1 MTHRHIH
8 LLTAVLLIWIFG
20 AFAFGYEKHALNQ
33 AQERIQTH
41 ARIIEDA
48 MWNYNHLGASEY
60 LALAADTHG
69 YESLTVT
76 HNNGDIFQEIRSENI
91 GRLEQLLVRLHL
103 IPRVPLLARVEYRGN
118 IIGWVEAI
126 WLSRSIYVHAYV
138 FFALMLV
145 YLVLFLYLRVL
156 KSKKV
161 LEDRVQERTSELV
174 SSNRALKREIDE
186 RIHAEDALR
195 ASEEQYRLLA
205 DNINDV
211 IWTMDLDFN
220 YTYISPV
227 AVKMHGWPLE
237 ALKALTIDQVMPP
250 ESIEMA
256 AGLLADH
263 LAKGERTGDYNR
275 SVTMELDLYRQDG
288 TTIPTE
294 VTASLVLDEEGLPA
308 GIMGVT
314 RDISERK
321 KAEKEK
327 QELRSQLERSKKMES
342 LGLLAGGV
350 AHDLNNV
357 LSGIVSY
364 PDMLLMDLAADSPL
378 RGPIETMKDSGQKA
392 ATIVQDLLT
401 LARRGVMARD
411 VLNLNDIIADYQASP
426 EHQKIMKH
434 HKGTWVEFHLE
445 PHLFNIKGSPVHLK
459 KTLMNLV
466 GNAAEAQPEG
476 GCISVST
483 ESCFLDYPIQGY
495 NTVNEGEY
503 VRLQVKDSGQGIGP
517 EDLNHIFE
525 PFYTKKKMG
534 RSGTGLGLAVVWGT
548 VKDHNGYI
556 DVISHEGEGTIFNL
570 YFPISRE
577 TAIKKEN
584 GLQLEAL
591 KGHRETLLVVDDMES
606 QRKIAAHLL
615 KHLNYQVH
623 TVENGEAA
631 VTFLQDNPV
640 DLVILDMLMG
650 DGMDG
655 LQTYREILKH
665 HPGQKAVITS
675 GFAETERVKEAQ
687 RLGAG
692 AYIKKPY
699 VLDTFGKA
707 IKEEL
712 RV

>member
-1 MTHRHIH
+1 MSHRHIH
-8 LLTAVLLIWIFG
+8 LLTAVLLALMFC
-20 AFAFGYEKHALNQ
+20 AFVIGYEKHALTE

-60 LALAADTHG
+60 LALAAETHG

-76 HNNGDIFQEIRSENI
+76 HHNGDVFQDIRTDSV
-91 GRLEQLLVRLHL
+91 GRLEQLLIRLRL
-103 IPRVPLLARVEYRGN
+103 IPRVPLIAHVEYRGN
-118 IIGWVEAI
+118 IIGWVEAT
-126 WLSRSIYVHAYV
+126 WLSRSIYIHAYV
-138 FFALMLV
+138 FFAAVLI
-145 YLVLFLYLRVL
+145 YLVVFLYLRVL

-161 LEDRVQERTSELV
+161 LEDRVQERTAELLA
-174 SSNRALKREIDE
+174 SNQALKKEIDE
-186 RIHAEDALR
+186 RIHAEEALR
-195 ASEEQYRLLA
+195 ASEQQYRLLA

-227 AVKMHGWPLE
+227 AVKMHGWSLE
-237 ALKALTIDQVMPP
+237 ALKTLTIDQIMPP
-250 ESIEMA
+250 ESIDMA
-256 AGLLADH
+256 ASLLAGH
-263 LAKGERTGDYNR
+263 IAEGERTGDYIR
-275 SVTMELDLYRQDG
+275 SVTMELDLFRQDG
-288 TTIPTE
+288 TTFPTE
-294 VTASLVLDEEGLPA
+294 VTASFLLGEDGRPA
-308 GIMGVT
+308 GLMGVT

-321 KAEKEK
+321 KTEKEK

-364 PDMLLMDLAADSPL
+364 PDMLLMDLAPDSPL
-378 RGPIETMKDSGQKA
+378 REPIETMKESGRKA

-401 LARRGVMARD
+401 LARRGVMAQD
-411 VLNLNDIIADYQASP
+411 VLNMNDIITAYEASP
-426 EHQKIMKH
+426 EHRKIMMY
-434 HKGTWVEFHLE
+434 HKGTRVDFHLE
-445 PHLFNIKGSPVHLK
+445 PHLFNIKGSSVHLK

-476 GCISVST
+476 GCITVST
-483 ESCFLDYPIQGY
+483 KSCFLDYPIQGY

-503 VRLQVKDSGQGIGP
+503 VRLQVKDSGQGISA

-548 VKDHNGYI
+548 VQDHHGYI
-556 DVISHEGEGTIFNL
+556 DVISRKDEGTTFNL

-577 TAIKKEN
+577 TAVAKEN
-584 GLQLEAL
+584 GLQLEAI
-591 KGHRETLLVVDDMES
+591 KGRRETLLVVDDMES

-615 KHLNYQVH
+615 GHLNYQVH
-623 TVENGEAA
+623 TAENGEAA
-631 VTFLQDNPV
+631 VTFLRDNTV

-655 LQTYREILKH
+655 LETYREILKR
-665 HPGQKAVITS
+665 HPGQKAIIAS
-675 GFAETERVKEAQ
+675 GFAETARVKEAQ

-699 VLDTFGKA
+699 MLDVLGSA
-707 IKEEL
+707 IREEL
-712 RV
+712 CG